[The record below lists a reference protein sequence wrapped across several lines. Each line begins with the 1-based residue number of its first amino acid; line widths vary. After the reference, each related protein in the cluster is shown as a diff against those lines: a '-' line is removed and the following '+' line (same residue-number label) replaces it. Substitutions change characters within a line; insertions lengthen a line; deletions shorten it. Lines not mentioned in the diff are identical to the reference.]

1 MKHLS
6 FQNLTLKVN
15 YVQCGRSKA
24 RRSSDVNAVWSL
36 LQNLYEENIIIT
48 LLSCQNRRK
57 GEKKVLSAFLKP
69 HFNPKRVLF
78 VLAFSPTKLAS
89 PILPQRPRLRIQQCT
104 QLSQNC
110 SHSSHFPPTL
120 ARVMWRVSTGLQKK
134 AKTEFFGLNTCS
146 PSPESTRKCSD

>member
-1 MKHLS
+1 M
-6 FQNLTLKVN
+6 
-15 YVQCGRSKA
+15 
-24 RRSSDVNAVWSL
+24 NAVWSL

-89 PILPQRPRLRIQQCT
+89 PISTTTATAAHPAM
-104 QLSQNC
+104 
-110 SHSSHFPPTL
+110 HSAKPELQPLFPF
-120 ARVMWRVSTGLQKK
+120 SSD
-134 AKTEFFGLNTCS
+134 FGKSNV
-146 PSPESTRKCSD
+146 ES